1 MFDNERV
8 EISVGQ
14 INGAAEGVFADG
26 AQHLGVLLDAMLGAR
41 VAADGE
47 SKKDLGSVMKMAI
60 MSNGELT
67 PVRRSKHNV
76 KVANVDSLEKAERRV
91 VIKNLKEPQG
101 NLNVNSFCFFSD
113 VCIKENLGEWVLVWV
128 TKMI

>member
-1 MFDNERV
+1 MLNTEVLHEQPSTMFDNERV

-60 MSNGELT
+60 MSDGELT
-67 PVRRSKHNV
+67 LVRRSKQNAE
-76 KVANVDSLEKAERRV
+76 VANVDSLEKAEKKSCCQESRGTPR
-91 VIKNLKEPQG
+91 
-101 NLNVNSFCFFSD
+101 
-113 VCIKENLGEWVLVWV
+113 
-128 TKMI
+128 